1 MIFNFLTDILEAV
14 SRSTV
19 LLLRSIYLY
28 IRRMSTPEKKLWTD
42 KAQQQPRWQPAT
54 PATAQLAILD
64 HITSQYF
71 VNINCSWQKS
81 WKVKLPAKSHALW
94 LAPTKSFAWWAT
106 QTVPKISWRCTSQ
119 QSIRGNID
127 QLKYAFT
134 KDKTQK
140 TMRSWLKWYCLIKGK
155 NPVNW
160 ILWHR

>member
-81 WKVKLPAKSHALW
+81 EKSNYQQSHMHCGSTHKKLCMV
-94 LAPTKSFAWWAT
+94 AT